1 VLAGRG
7 RPFYLVA
14 MQRILMRWTAL
25 ACVALCGCTAIGN
38 LIVAS
43 ANGPPRRD
51 GPSGTVHEDLF
62 FAPSLGVSKRLVVY
76 LPPSYGRDTTRRYPV
91 AYYLH
96 GLSGT
101 ETDWLSKG
109 SIDAVADSLFSRG
122 VPEMII
128 VLPDGDDGWYTT
140 WVSQVAYR
148 TCADTLHN
156 ESPERY
162 CVAHERYDD
171 YIARDVVQHVD
182 STYRTRR
189 DRDARGIGGLSMGG
203 YGAISIALRH
213 PEVFGFAASHSGVL
227 SPMYIG
233 PRPFVEPIR
242 YATTVDDL
250 KRATGGFW
258 PRYLLY
264 WGTDLDRWR
273 AADPSRLAALAVQ
286 RGRMPALFIDC
297 GQDDGFVD
305 QNRAFHAEL
314 TRLGVR
320 HEYAE
325 WPGAHTW
332 RYWSSHVG
340 QSLAWMGRQWR

>member
-1 VLAGRG
+1 MPRIPVRWSLMLTVVLGGCGALNQ
-7 RPFYLVA
+7 LVV
-14 MQRILMRWTAL
+14 R
-25 ACVALCGCTAIGN
+25 
-38 LIVAS
+38 
-43 ANGPPRRD
+43 ANDGAPRRD
-51 GPSGTVHEDLF
+51 RPAGTVHEDRF
-62 FAPSLGVSKRLVVY
+62 FAPSLGVSKHLVVY

-109 SIDAVADSLFSRG
+109 SLDAVADSLFARG
-122 VPEMII
+122 VPETII

-140 WVSQVAYR
+140 WVSPVAYR

-156 ESPERY
+156 ESPDRY
-162 CVAHERYDD
+162 CVARERYDD

-203 YGAISIALRH
+203 YGAISIALRY
-213 PEVFGFAASHSGVL
+213 PDVFGAAASHSGVV
-227 SPMYIG
+227 SPMYAG
-233 PRPFVEPIR
+233 PHPFAGQVR
-242 YATTVDDL
+242 YATNADEL
-250 KRATGGFW
+250 KSAAAPFW

-273 AADPSRLAALAVQ
+273 AADPAHIAEVAKRRGQRL
-286 RGRMPALFIDC
+286 PALFFDC
-297 GQDDGFVD
+297 GREDGFVD
-305 QNRAFHAEL
+305 QNRALHAEL
-314 TRLGVR
+314 TRLGIA
-320 HEYAE
+320 HQYAE

-340 QSLAWMGRQWR
+340 ESLAWMARRGE